1 MMATAPQPLSWILA
15 LRQRLASPSPQR
27 LAPSEARQAAVLV
40 PLYVDAGELWVVL
53 TKRTDSLPSHKG
65 QIAFPGGG
73 RELGEDAWTAAL
85 RETHE
90 EIGIA
95 PARVLKLGQLDE
107 ADIPSG
113 FRVLPCVGALPFPF
127 ETVPNPQEIAE
138 VFAIPLAAFASP
150 GLVEERRVRLD
161 GRERML
167 RIYHIGGR
175 QIWGA
180 TARILQNLL
189 QRLGKDGALGTGG

>member
-1 MMATAPQPLSWILA
+1 MSKPAPWFKQVSE
-15 LRQRLASPSPQR
+15 RLATPPPMR
-27 LAPSEARQAAVLV
+27 LAARDLREAAVLV

-95 PARVLKLGQLDE
+95 PQRVLKLGQLDE

-138 VFAIPLAAFASP
+138 VFAIPLSEFASP

-189 QRLGKDGALGTGG
+189 QRLGKESTLDEE

>member
-1 MMATAPQPLSWILA
+1 
-15 LRQRLASPSPQR
+15 
-27 LAPSEARQAAVLV
+27 
-40 PLYVDAGELWVVL
+40 
-53 TKRTDSLPSHKG
+53 
-65 QIAFPGGG
+65 
-73 RELGEDAWTAAL
+73 
-85 RETHE
+85 HE

-95 PARVLKLGQLDE
+95 PERVLKLGQLDE
-107 ADIPSG
+107 ADLPSG

-127 ETVPNPQEIAE
+127 ETKASPEEIAE
-138 VFAIPLAAFASP
+138 VFAIPVAAFTHP

-167 RIYHIGGR
+167 RIYHVGGR

-189 QRLGKDGALGTGG
+189 QRLGRETTLDEEE

>member
-1 MMATAPQPLSWILA
+1 MTKPTPWFAQIAERLSTPPPM
-15 LRQRLASPSPQR
+15 RLA
-27 LAPSEARQAAVLV
+27 ARDLREAAVLV

-85 RETHE
+85 RETQE

-95 PARVLKLGQLDE
+95 PQSVLKLGQLDE

-127 ETVPNPQEIAE
+127 ETVPNPHEIAE
-138 VFAIPLAAFASP
+138 VFAIPLSAFASP

-161 GRERML
+161 GRDRML

-189 QRLGKDGALGTGG
+189 QRLGHDTELDDVG

>member
-1 MMATAPQPLSWILA
+1 MSKPAPWFAQIA
-15 LRQRLASPSPQR
+15 ERLATPPPMR
-27 LAPSEARQAAVLV
+27 LAARDLREAAVLV
-40 PLYVDAGELWVVL
+40 PLYVEAGELWVVL

-95 PARVLKLGQLDE
+95 PQRVLKLGQLDE

-138 VFAIPLAAFASP
+138 VFAIPLSAFASP

-161 GRERML
+161 GRERSL

-189 QRLGKDGALGTGG
+189 QRLGKESTLDEP